1 MQIPRYIAV
10 NYTIKQY
17 KLDFIYSKGA
27 HVNLDPKSF
36 PTPNRLGQTAVHGMH
51 KSYTVIYRFELYKTY
66 ISIFKSVK
74 DMRYYIL
81 SDYFFEILVY
91 TDFAKFL
98 KVLVFIEEA
107 WP

>member
-17 KLDFIYSKGA
+17 KLDFVYSNGA
-27 HVNLDPKSF
+27 HVKSS
-36 PTPNRLGQTAVHGMH
+36 PNPSQPQTVFLHGMY
-51 KSYTVIYRFELYKTY
+51 KSYTAIYRFEQNKTY

-98 KVLVFIEEA
+98 KVSVFIEEA

>member
-17 KLDFIYSKGA
+17 KLDFIYSNGA
-27 HVNLDPKSF
+27 HVNLPKSF
-36 PTPNRLGQTAVHGMH
+36 PTPNGCNFCTACRGKY
-51 KSYTVIYRFELYKTY
+51 KSYTVIYRFEQYKTY

-98 KVLVFIEEA
+98 KVSVFIEEA